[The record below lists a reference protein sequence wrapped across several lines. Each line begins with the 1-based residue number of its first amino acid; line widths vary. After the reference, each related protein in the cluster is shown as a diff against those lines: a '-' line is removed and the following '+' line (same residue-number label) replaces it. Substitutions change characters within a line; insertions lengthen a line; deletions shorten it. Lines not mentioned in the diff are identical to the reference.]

1 MASAETTK
9 NHASLILNTGTESE
23 IFPTGVEL
31 RNGKSRFAVDA
42 LFPQDES

>member
-9 NHASLILNTGTESE
+9 SHGSFVLNTGTESE

-31 RNGKSRFAVDA
+31 RNVNSRFAVD
-42 LFPQDES
+42 